1 MSSRPEASYA
11 AAPAPLTTPT
21 FGPATTGK
29 VGMWIFLVTDAM
41 TFGGLLLAYGILRA
55 GNTQWPTPTSI
66 LGIPFTAVMTFV
78 LIVSSLTMVLA
89 LDAAKHGNAKQ
100 AVRWL
105 LATASGGVFF
115 LCGQIYEYR
124 HLIHEGLLPSGIRDG
139 SALAARLVDSG
150 KLTATAAGLFG
161 SAFFTMTGFHG
172 FHVTCGVICMTFV
185 TIKAFR
191 GGYSGGRFKGVEVI
205 GLYWHFV
212 DLVWII
218 LFTIVYLI

>member
-1 MSSRPEASYA
+1 MSSRPEASYSP
-11 AAPAPLTTPT
+11 APTPLTTPT

-55 GNTQWPTPTSI
+55 GNKQWPTPTTV

-89 LDAAKHGNAKQ
+89 LDAAQHRNVKQ

-115 LCGQIYEYR
+115 LCGQVYEYR
-124 HLIHEGLLPSGIRDG
+124 HLIREGFTLPSGNFPATFYVITSFHGAHVFTGVCYLLITAFGVSR
-139 SALAARLVDSG
+139 G
-150 KLTATAAGLFG
+150 KHLENGANFVEITGLF
-161 SAFFTMTGFHG
+161 
-172 FHVTCGVICMTFV
+172 
-185 TIKAFR
+185 
-191 GGYSGGRFKGVEVI
+191 
-205 GLYWHFV
+205 WHFV
-212 DLVWII
+212 DLIWI
-218 LFTIVYLI
+218 LVFTLVYLIP

>member
-11 AAPAPLTTPT
+11 PAPAPLTTPT

-55 GNTQWPTPTSI
+55 GNEQWPTPTSI

-89 LDAAKHGNAKQ
+89 LDAAQHRNVKQ

-115 LCGQIYEYR
+115 LCGQVYEYR
-124 HLIHEGLLPSGIRDG
+124 HLIHEGFTLPSGNFPATFYVITSFHGAHVFTGVCYLLITAFGVSR
-139 SALAARLVDSG
+139 G
-150 KLTATAAGLFG
+150 KHLENGANFVEITGLF
-161 SAFFTMTGFHG
+161 
-172 FHVTCGVICMTFV
+172 
-185 TIKAFR
+185 
-191 GGYSGGRFKGVEVI
+191 
-205 GLYWHFV
+205 WHFV
-212 DLVWII
+212 DLIWI
-218 LFTIVYLI
+218 LVFTLVYLIP

>member
-11 AAPAPLTTPT
+11 PAPAPLTTPT
-21 FGPATTGK
+21 FGQATTGK

-55 GNTQWPTPTSI
+55 GNVQWPTPTSV

-105 LATASGGVFF
+105 LTTASGGVFF
-115 LCGQIYEYR
+115 LYGQIYEYR
-124 HLIHEGLLPSGIRDG
+124 HLIHEGFTLPSGNFPATFYVITSFHGGHVFTGVCYLLITAFGVSR
-139 SALAARLVDSG
+139 G
-150 KLTATAAGLFG
+150 KHLENGANFVEITGLF
-161 SAFFTMTGFHG
+161 
-172 FHVTCGVICMTFV
+172 
-185 TIKAFR
+185 
-191 GGYSGGRFKGVEVI
+191 
-205 GLYWHFV
+205 WHFV
-212 DLVWII
+212 DLIWI
-218 LFTIVYLI
+218 LVFTLVYLIP

>member
-11 AAPAPLTTPT
+11 PAPAPLTTPT

-55 GNTQWPTPTSI
+55 GNKQWPTPTTV
-66 LGIPFTAVMTFV
+66 LGIPFTAIMTFV

-89 LDAAKHGNAKQ
+89 LDAAQHKNAKQ

-115 LCGQIYEYR
+115 LCGQAYEYR
-124 HLIHEGLLPSGIRDG
+124 HLIHEGFTLPSGNFPATFYVITSFHG
-139 SALAARLVDSG
+139 AHVFTGVSYLL
-150 KLTATAAGLFG
+150 LTAFGVWRGKHLENGANFVEITGLF
-161 SAFFTMTGFHG
+161 
-172 FHVTCGVICMTFV
+172 
-185 TIKAFR
+185 
-191 GGYSGGRFKGVEVI
+191 
-205 GLYWHFV
+205 WHFV
-212 DLVWII
+212 DLVWI
-218 LFTIVYLI
+218 LVFTLVYLIP